1 MSIIVRYGPSVLFPD
16 RSESGQ
22 FSDDIFP
29 DLGSGRH
36 EHGSEAG
43 GIVNKQLRPRLPP
56 EDRILH
62 PAPRCRH
69 IKALT
74 VPVEPVGLRCGR
86 PSRRIPATTTL
97 RGSARNAS
105 ILSDDAIP
113 TR

>member
-16 RSESGQ
+16 RPESGQ
-22 FSDDIFP
+22 FSGDIFP

-43 GIVNKQLRPRLPP
+43 GIVNKQLRPGLPP

-74 VPVEPVGLRCGR
+74 VPVEPVGAQMRAPVAADPGDDDITR
-86 PSRRIPATTTL
+86 
-97 RGSARNAS
+97 
-105 ILSDDAIP
+105 LSEERLDLVG
-113 TR
+113 